1 MNIGS
6 MLFDICRQTIDSG
19 YLLERRH
26 RARWN
31 GMTEAVR
38 DHDTPF
44 LFASL
49 VEAFS
54 YQGIADARA
63 SAYLDLHGRIT
74 FGHVARGLERDPAC
88 PKLTTYWHFEGCRY
102 GKLAQSCAE
111 PEHFVTCPL
120 PRHDL
125 RNGRLN
131 QMAYALFLFVRD
143 VCGGD
148 LVGWIDGVLAEA
160 DPGHVP
166 HRVAVMRD
174 ALLAPLSQVYGI
186 SFKVLAMALAELLLA
201 GDPDR
206 ERWVAAGATMIAVDT
221 LVHNWLH
228 QPGSPDRSGQST
240 PMGGCATSRVVAPR
254 CWSRVHARSMLQLYA
269 QTGLP
274 ISPASCSMRSGA
286 SVPKEG

>member
-1 MNIGS
+1 MS
-6 MLFDICRQTIDSG
+6 ADQTIDSG

-26 RARWN
+26 RRTWN

-44 LFASL
+44 LFAWL

-63 SAYLDLHGRIT
+63 SAYMDLHGRIT

-88 PKLTTYWHFEGCRY
+88 PKLTTYWHFRGLPATASSRRVAPSPSY
-102 GKLAQSCAE
+102 
-111 PEHFVTCPL
+111 FVTCPL

-148 LVGWIDGVLAEA
+148 LVGWIDE
-160 DPGHVP
+160 
-166 HRVAVMRD
+166 
-174 ALLAPLSQVYGI
+174 
-186 SFKVLAMALAELLLA
+186 
-201 GDPDR
+201 
-206 ERWVAAGATMIAVDT
+206 
-221 LVHNWLH
+221 
-228 QPGSPDRSGQST
+228 RSGGGRPST
-240 PMGGCATSRVVAPR
+240 CRR
-254 CWSRVHARSMLQLYA
+254 RARGDAGRPVGALEPSLRDLVQGA
-269 QTGLP
+269 GHGTGRAAC
-274 ISPASCSMRSGA
+274 SPVTPTESDGSLRE
-286 SVPKEG
+286 PP